1 MNSIVSVGRS
11 ELGIPGP
18 VFGTM
23 DWSLPVIVIVVA
35 VG

>member
-1 MNSIVSVGRS
+1 MISIVSVGRS

-18 VFGTM
+18 VIETM
-23 DWSLPVIVIVVA
+23 GWSLPVIVIVVA